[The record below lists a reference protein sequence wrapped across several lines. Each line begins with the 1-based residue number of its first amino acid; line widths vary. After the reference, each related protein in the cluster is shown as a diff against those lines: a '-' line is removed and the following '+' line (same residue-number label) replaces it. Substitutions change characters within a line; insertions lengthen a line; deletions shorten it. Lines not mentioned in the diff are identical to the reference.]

1 MENPSETHS
10 LQAIGANP
18 NQARSDEMAR
28 TCKCLSSKIIR
39 EIVDNTAPRQVITY
53 TSYIKDNHE

>member
-1 MENPSETHS
+1 
-10 LQAIGANP
+10 
-18 NQARSDEMAR
+18 MAR